1 MNIKGLSDPFPA
13 CDIEWR
19 IQSSGFKNDKYWAM
33 VLAYVDNRAI
43 QDRLDEVCGPLGWQN
58 EYKTGPQGGIIC
70 GISIWC
76 DEKKQWVTKWDGSDN
91 TQIEAVKGGLSA
103 SMKRSGSQWGVGRY
117 LYNLEA
123 MFAQTSTD
131 NKRGQEGWSSAKESK
146 TNKYF
151 NWQTP
156 QLPVWALPKIDL
168 AAWYSGLGDTRPLP
182 DNVWNN
188 LTREQTDYFNIQAK
202 AGD

>member
-1 MNIKGLSDPFPA
+1 MNIKRLADPFPA
-13 CDIEWR
+13 SDIEWR
-19 IQSSGFKNDKYWAM
+19 IQSSGFKNGKYWAK

-58 EYKTGPQGGIIC
+58 EYKAGPQGGIIC
-70 GISIWC
+70 GLSIWC
-76 DEKKQWVTKWDGSDN
+76 DDKKQWVTKWDGSDN

-103 SMKRSGSQWGVGRY
+103 SMKRSGSQWGIGRY

-131 NKRGQEGWSSAKESK
+131 NKRGQTGWQSAKESK

-156 QLPVWALPKIDL
+156 TLPEWALPATAL
-168 AAWYSGLGDTRPLP
+168 TAWYAGVDKTKPIPAEEWEGLTP
-182 DNVWNN
+182 N
-188 LTREQTDYFNIQAK
+188 QQAYFNEHMGQR
-202 AGD
+202 

>member
-1 MNIKGLSDPFPA
+1 MSDLIKALAEPFPA
-13 CDIEWR
+13 SDIEWR

-58 EYKTGPQGGIIC
+58 EYKAGPQGGIIC
-70 GISIWC
+70 GLSIWC
-76 DEKKQWVTKWDGSDN
+76 DTKKQWVTKWDGSDN

-103 SMKRSGSQWGVGRY
+103 SMKRSGSQWGIGRY
-117 LYNLEA
+117 LYNLDA

-131 NKRGQEGWSSAKESK
+131 NKRNQAGWQSAKESK

-156 QLPVWALPKIDL
+156 TLPEWALPLSEDTKRWIDAVKSDPAVL
-168 AAWYSGLGDTRPLP
+168 DQ
-182 DNVWNN
+182 
-188 LTREQTDYFNIQAK
+188 LTDANYRAFIKKQA
-202 AGD
+202 GV